1 MAQRLIR
8 VMRELTPELILTR
21 PWEAVALNAFATEWK
36 RRSSC
41 CRLPIMTTISME
53 RMKIFG
59 YESLGCDDGL
69 RSHADPTGRN

>member
-1 MAQRLIR
+1 MDGPMAQRLIR
-8 VMRELTPELILTR
+8 VMRELTPELILT
-21 PWEAVALNAFATEWK
+21 PTMGGGLPLNAFATAWK

-59 YESLGCDDGL
+59 YRISGM
-69 RSHADPTGRN
+69 R